1 MRSITVHNSWRV
13 DQLATE
19 TRKESYVVM
28 AQRLSG
34 RGQEG
39 EISLG
44 GNDGTFDK
52 KSDSILI

>member
-1 MRSITVHNSWRV
+1 MIVHKSWRV
-13 DQLATE
+13 AQLATE

-28 AQRLSG
+28 AQRSVG

-44 GNDGTFDK
+44 GID
-52 KSDSILI
+52 

>member
-1 MRSITVHNSWRV
+1 VI
-13 DQLATE
+13 
-19 TRKESYVVM
+19 

-44 GNDGTFDK
+44 GIDGTFDK
-52 KSDSILI
+52 KSDWIINIFFHSCAENGIADMRR